1 MESSIMEYK
10 KKKKTSIRM
19 MSEIT
24 SYLKQHHL
32 YFKTDQVDG
41 TPRITMVFQ
50 NCDRCPDNITEGCI
64 WFYEDSMEVR
74 VYYSKS
80 GAEICKKSTKVYEL
94 CRLLNFMNARIW
106 IAVSDGMEGALYK
119 SQCLILPR
127 FYITEDEMQ
136 DITSTMLIPYT
147 YFELDMLQIEDFITG
162 ALPSLLD
169 CLSTPVFLLLEGKI
183 TVDEA
188 IDMVKLEVVGKEV
201 ECGIY

>member
-1 MESSIMEYK
+1 M
-10 KKKKTSIRM
+10 
-19 MSEIT
+19 
-24 SYLKQHHL
+24 
-32 YFKTDQVDG
+32 
-41 TPRITMVFQ
+41 
-50 NCDRCPDNITEGCI
+50 
-64 WFYEDSMEVR
+64 
-74 VYYSKS
+74 
-80 GAEICKKSTKVYEL
+80 

-119 SQCLILPR
+119 SQYLILPR

-183 TVDEA
+183 TIDEA

-201 ECGIY
+201 ERGIY

>member
-136 DITSTMLIPYT
+136 DITSTMLMPHPKGDDFTQPKPITHQAAWALLHERPDIC
-147 YFELDMLQIEDFITG
+147 EKNIWNQITSE
-162 ALPSLLD
+162 
-169 CLSTPVFLLLEGKI
+169 
-183 TVDEA
+183 
-188 IDMVKLEVVGKEV
+188 
-201 ECGIY
+201 

>member
-1 MESSIMEYK
+1 MENFMEYQK
-10 KKKKTSIRM
+10 KKRTNIRM

-24 SYLKQHHL
+24 LYLKQHHL
-32 YFKTDQVDG
+32 YFKTDQLEG